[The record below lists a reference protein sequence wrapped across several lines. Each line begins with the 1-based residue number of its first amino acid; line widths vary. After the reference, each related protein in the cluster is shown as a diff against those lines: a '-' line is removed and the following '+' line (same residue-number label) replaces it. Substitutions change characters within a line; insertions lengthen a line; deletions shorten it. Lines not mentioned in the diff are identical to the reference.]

1 MKVDEFIEKSL
12 AVDNLTELLGLYQ
25 SAMSAHGYDRCVYTL
40 VTDHPSINKPACHGI
55 LFTYPD
61 EWMKYYMDRGYDRHD
76 PVVRAA
82 AVATRPLLWDDLCAG
97 VPLTKLQSKIMN
109 EAKDAHLH
117 DGLGIPI
124 FGGFGEIAGVG
135 LASSAGGVNPD
146 PMTICLLR
154 AITYQFHALYCEHEA
169 ATLQKNDFQ
178 QLPLQLSP
186 REREI
191 LTWLAE
197 GKSIPVVSDLLGID
211 INTAKTHLK
220 RIYKK
225 LNASEKTMAVLKA
238 YRLGLISPSSIRT
251 H

>member
-12 AVDNLTELLGLYQ
+12 AVTDVRQLLDLYQ

-40 VTDHPSINKPACHGI
+40 ITDHISINKPARHGI

-61 EWMKYYMDRGYDRHD
+61 EWMDYYMEKNYDRHD
-76 PVVRAA
+76 PVIRAGA
-82 AVATRPLLWDDLCAG
+82 IARRPFLWNDLCAG
-97 VPLTKLQSKIMN
+97 VQLTKLQSKIMH
-109 EAKDAHLH
+109 EADDAHLH

-124 FGGFGEIAGVG
+124 FGGPGEIAGVG
-135 LASSAGGVNPD
+135 LASSSGGVNPD
-146 PMTICLLR
+146 PVTVSVLR
-154 AITYQFHALYCEHEA
+154 AITYQFHALYCEYEA
-169 ATLQKNDFQ
+169 ASLQDKFP
-178 QLPLQLSP
+178 QLPPRLSP

-197 GKSIPVVSDLLGID
+197 GKSVPVVADLLNID

-220 RIYKK
+220 RIYAK

-238 YRLGLISPSSIRT
+238 YTLGLISPLSVRP